1 MSGTDA
7 RRALSRAALLLA
19 LLLLP
24 CCAHAAKELSP
35 DGVLNFVADSF
46 IAGASRY
53 AQPIKDA
60 AERLFWILLAIS
72 IVVSGIKL
80 VFKQGDPSSFF
91 AVLVRLCLLTGAFHF
106 LLANGTAI
114 GASVIDSL
122 SSVTNDR
129 AVGPSEILD
138 CTFNTTRTLNKAVS
152 SSIAN
157 IPTALVLQLMILFF
171 TVTMFLVAIRYITL
185 YLTAYIFCVC
195 GVFVLGFG
203 AFSHTRDIAVSYL
216 RVIFSLSLELMTMI
230 LICNAGFGVLEDLAA
245 RVAALKRNLN
255 MQDAGVVLFTALFIY
270 ALSARLPSI
279 VGSLVASHPD
289 PGTVRMSIPVI
300 SRFLGH

>member
-1 MSGTDA
+1 MPGTETA
-7 RRALSRAALLLA
+7 RALARAAIVAALVLA
-19 LLLLP
+19 P
-24 CCAHAAKELSP
+24 CCAHAAKELTP

-53 AQPIKDA
+53 ANPIKDA

-80 VFKQGDPSSFF
+80 IFKQGDPASFF

-114 GASVIDSL
+114 GTSIVKSL

-129 AVGPSEILD
+129 AIGPSEILD

-157 IPTALVLQLMILFF
+157 LPSALVLQLMILFF
-171 TVTMFLVAIRYITL
+171 TVTMFLVTIRYITL

-203 AFSHTRDIAVSYL
+203 AFSNTRDIAVSYL

-230 LICNAGFGVLEDLAA
+230 LICNAGFGVLEDLAGK
-245 RVAALKRNLN
+245 VAALKRHLN
-255 MQDAGVVLFTALFIY
+255 MQDAGVVLFTSLFIY
-270 ALSARLPSI
+270 ALTARLPSI

-289 PGTVRMSIPVI
+289 SGTVRMNIPVV
-300 SRFLGH
+300 SRILGH